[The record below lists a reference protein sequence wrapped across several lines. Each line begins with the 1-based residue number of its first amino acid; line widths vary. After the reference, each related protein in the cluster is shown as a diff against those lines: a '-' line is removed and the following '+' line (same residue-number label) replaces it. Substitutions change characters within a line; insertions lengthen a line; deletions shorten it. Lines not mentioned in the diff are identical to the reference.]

1 MKNEN
6 LFVEN
11 EAVDLSKS
19 EINAERIL
27 RRCHIHDFD
36 AGGVFSL
43 ISGSQGS
50 AKTSVTLSFMSY
62 TMKHHL
68 DEKMFFSNC
77 YNAPLQFVKVGR
89 GNFNIMVKKDSGVTF
104 HDRDNKLE
112 EIHPKVTY
120 FKDYRDCYDKA
131 LPGVCNAVFFG
142 DRMRWMDFIH
152 FLRGV
157 GEWVHVYI
165 DELSE
170 ISPQFTSGKTFHKIG
185 GFASDCKEV
194 RKCMMNLHTNSQSIS
209 DIDHRIRSKVMIRIY
224 LPGARAENVSRIKQ
238 TALDN
243 LNEDPIYGNEAYLEF
258 SGKFGKTVFRDIYK
272 PISGLHWEARVDER

>member
-1 MKNEN
+1 MINDN
-6 LFVEN
+6 LIVEK
-11 EAVDLSKS
+11 EAANLSKS
-19 EINAERIL
+19 EIHAERIL
-27 RRCHIHDFD
+27 RRCHIHDMD

-50 AKTSVTLSFMSY
+50 AKTSVMLSFMDY
-62 TMKHHL
+62 TKQHHPS
-68 DEKMFFSNC
+68 EKIFFSNC

-89 GNFNIMVKKDSGVTF
+89 GNFNIMLKKDSKVSF
-104 HDRDNKLE
+104 HDRNDKLR
-112 EIHPKVTY
+112 EIHPEVTY
-120 FKDYRDCYDKA
+120 FKDYSDCYNKA
-131 LPGVCNAVFFG
+131 LPGTCNAVFFG
-142 DRMRWMDFIH
+142 NRMKWMDFIH

-157 GEWVHVYI
+157 GEWVHIYV

-185 GFASDCKEV
+185 EFAADLKEV

-209 DIDHRIRSKVMIRIY
+209 DIDHRVRSKVMIRIY
-224 LPGARAENVSRIKQ
+224 MPGARAENVSRIKQ

-243 LNEDPIYGNEAYLEF
+243 LNEDPTGGNEAYLEY

-272 PISGLHWEARVDER
+272 PVSGMHWEARVDAR